1 MLHPLT
7 PNPIQVTLMEP
18 EVTLKSTK
26 TEILDAYNALLKKT
40 KEQKPV
46 DRQVE
51 KEKAEKVQIVETA
64 AQNSEEKIVKGLA
77 DLKLGIT
84 KALDETEQ
92 QLLDEFKRLNGMRQ
106 AIGIEKKNLEEI
118 HEIRAE
124 ADSLAALLLAQ
135 KERKQTF
142 ETEIQQK
149 RSESETE
156 MMQKRLQ
163 WKKEQDEYE
172 RTRKEREDELKKSR
186 QREEEEYSYNLRLQR
201 KKDEDAYAANKAT
214 LEKELQEKK
223 LILEKAWLEREN
235 DLSARERELL
245 DLRARV
251 EAFPVELEQ
260 AVKATE
266 QAVTERLQF
275 TYQYEKAMLAKETE
289 GERKLSQ
296 QIIKSLEAKIKE
308 QDELMQQLTQ
318 KANEAGLQVQNI
330 AIKAIEGASTWRG
343 VTVTTERGS
352 EPAAR

>member
-1 MLHPLT
+1 
-7 PNPIQVTLMEP
+7 MEP

-46 DRQVE
+46 DRQIE

-92 QLLDEFKRLNGMRQ
+92 QLLGEFKRLNGMRQ

-135 KERKQTF
+135 KERKQAF
-142 ETEIQQK
+142 EVEIQQK
-149 RSESETE
+149 KSEFETE

-172 RTRKEREDELKKSR
+172 RIRKEREEEVKKSR

-201 KKDEDAYAANKAT
+201 KKDEDAYAANKAAQ
-214 LEKELQEKK
+214 EKELQEKK

-235 DLSARERELL
+235 DLSVRERELL

-251 EAFPVELEQ
+251 EAFPAELEQ

-275 TYQYEKAMLAKETE
+275 TYRYEKAMLAKETE

-308 QDELMQQLTQ
+308 QDELIQQSTQ
-318 KANEAGLQVQNI
+318 KANEAGMQVQNI

-343 VTVTTERGS
+343 FTAAPERGS

>member
-1 MLHPLT
+1 
-7 PNPIQVTLMEP
+7 MEP
-18 EVTLKSTK
+18 EVSSRSTK
-26 TEILDAYNALLKKT
+26 TEILDAYNALLKKL

-92 QLLDEFKRLNGMRQ
+92 QLLGEFKRLNGMRQ
-106 AIGIEKKNLEEI
+106 AIEIEKKNLEEI
-118 HEIRAE
+118 HDIRSE

-135 KERKQTF
+135 KERKQAF
-142 ETEIQQK
+142 EAEIQQK
-149 RSESETE
+149 RNEFDAE

-163 WKKEQDEYE
+163 WKKEQDDYE
-172 RTRKEREDELKKSR
+172 RIKKEREEEVKKSR
-186 QREEEEYSYNLRLQR
+186 QREEEEYGYNLRLQR
-201 KKDEDAYAANKAT
+201 KKDEDAYAANKAAQ
-214 LEKELQEKK
+214 EKELQEKK
-223 LILEKAWLEREN
+223 LILEKAWLERET
-235 DLSARERELL
+235 DLAARERELV
-245 DLRARV
+245 DLRAQV
-251 EAFPVELEQ
+251 EAFPAELEQ

-275 TYQYEKAMLAKETE
+275 TYQHEKAMLAKEME

-296 QIIKSLEAKIKE
+296 QIIQSLETKIKE
-308 QDELMQQLTQ
+308 QDEQIRQLTQ
-318 KANEAGLQVQNI
+318 KTNEAGMQVQNI

-343 VTVTTERGS
+343 FAATPERAS

>member
-1 MLHPLT
+1 
-7 PNPIQVTLMEP
+7 MEP
-18 EVTLKSTK
+18 EVTPKSTK
-26 TEILDAYNALLKKT
+26 TEILDAYNALLKKI

-92 QLLDEFKRLNGMRQ
+92 KLLGEFKRLNGMRQ
-106 AIGIEKKNLEEI
+106 AIEIEKKNLEEI

-124 ADSLAALLLAQ
+124 ADSLATLLLAQ
-135 KERKQTF
+135 KERRQAFEVEIGQKRNEF
-142 ETEIQQK
+142 ETE
-149 RSESETE
+149 T
-156 MMQKRLQ
+156 MQKRLQ
-163 WKKEQDEYE
+163 WKKEQDDYE
-172 RTRKEREDELKKSR
+172 RMKKEREEEVKKSR
-186 QREEEEYSYNLRLQR
+186 QREEEEYGYNLRLHR
-201 KKDEDAYAANKAT
+201 KKDEDAYAANKGAQ
-214 LEKELQEKK
+214 EKELQEKK
-223 LILEKAWLEREN
+223 LILEKAWLERESA
-235 DLSARERELL
+235 LSARERELV

-251 EAFPVELEQ
+251 EAFPAELEQ
-260 AVKATE
+260 AVKKAE
-266 QAVTERLQF
+266 QTVTERLQF

-289 GERKLSQ
+289 NERKLSQ

-308 QDELMQQLTQ
+308 QDEQIRQLTQ
-318 KANEAGLQVQNI
+318 KAGEAGMQVQNI

-343 VTVTTERGS
+343 FTPAPERGS